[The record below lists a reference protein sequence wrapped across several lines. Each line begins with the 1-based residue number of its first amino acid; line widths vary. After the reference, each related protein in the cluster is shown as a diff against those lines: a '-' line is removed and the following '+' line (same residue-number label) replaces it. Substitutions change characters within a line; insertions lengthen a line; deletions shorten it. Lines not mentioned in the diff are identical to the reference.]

1 MLDIAPTGKGGE
13 GVGDQGAG
21 YLKLGVRWILN
32 YLCKFTIYIK
42 SILKG
47 IVVKS
52 ISDIERR

>member
-21 YLKLGVRWILN
+21 YLGVRWILN